1 MRTRL
6 ELTIISHDIKD
17 LKKVGEKID
26 KLLNATTSMDAQKVI
41 NLGKYYVRVHNPIIK
56 ILNKKKIRWRYTHK
70 GGEVEIL
77 GKRKS

>member
-26 KLLNATTSMDAQKVI
+26 KLLNATTSMNAQKVI
-41 NLGKYYVRVHNPIIK
+41 NL
-56 ILNKKKIRWRYTHK
+56 
-70 GGEVEIL
+70 
-77 GKRKS
+77 